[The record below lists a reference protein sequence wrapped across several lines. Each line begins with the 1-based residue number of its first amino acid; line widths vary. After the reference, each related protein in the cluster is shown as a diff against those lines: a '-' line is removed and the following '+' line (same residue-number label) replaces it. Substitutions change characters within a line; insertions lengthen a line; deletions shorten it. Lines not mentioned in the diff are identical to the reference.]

1 LATTEICFTAVKIG
15 ERKCFIANGISI
27 SLIVVVLARVLI
39 KQLTKRFGNVVAVNK
54 LDLEAKDKEFVVLL
68 GPSGCGKTTVLRCI
82 AGLETSDEGEIY
94 IGDRLVNGLEPKER
108 DIAMVFQTYALYP
121 HMTVFQNLA
130 FPLENANMP
139 KPQIKE
145 KVEQTARLL
154 QIEKLLNRR
163 PKQLSGGQRQRV
175 ALGRAMVREPKVFL
189 MDEPLSNLDAK
200 LRVYMRAEL
209 KKLQKD
215 LGITTIYVTHDQV
228 EAMTMG
234 DKVAVLNEGKLQQVG
249 HATQIYFKPANV
261 FVAGFIGSPPINF
274 FDCTLTKE
282 ELYSFD
288 AGEFKYIVPEY
299 LLEKAKEWPSRLVLG
314 VRPQD
319 VIVHAQTRKGLIKSK
334 LEIDEPLG
342 DRQVLDLKV
351 GGYLVKAL
359 VLPDLKANVG
369 DDMWIEFPSDKIYVF
384 DKQTGQAL
392 L

>member
-1 LATTEICFTAVKIG
+1 LFLAK
-15 ERKCFIANGISI
+15 
-27 SLIVVVLARVLI
+27 VLI
-39 KQLTKRFGNVVAVNK
+39 TKLTKRFGKVVASDNI
-54 LDLEAKDKEFVVLL
+54 DLEVQDKEFVVLL

-82 AGLETSDEGEIY
+82 AGLETPDEGEIY

-130 FPLENANMP
+130 FPLENANIP
-139 KPQIKE
+139 KAQIKE
-145 KVEQTARLL
+145 KVEATA
-154 QIEKLLNRR
+154 KLLRIEALLDRR

-175 ALGRAMVREPKVFL
+175 ALGRAMVREPQVFL

-209 KKLQKD
+209 KKLQKE

-234 DKVAVLNEGKLQQVG
+234 DRVAILNQGVLQQLG
-249 HATQIYFKPANV
+249 KASDIYFHPVNV
-261 FVAGFIGSPPINF
+261 FVAGFIGTPPTNF
-274 FDCTLTKE
+274 FDCNLIKE
-282 ELYSFD
+282 ETYFFD
-288 AGEFKYIVPEY
+288 VGPFKYPVPEH
-299 LLEKAKEWPSRLVLG
+299 LREKAKEWPSSLVLG
-314 VRPQD
+314 IRPQD
-319 VIVHAQTRKGLIKSK
+319 VIVHAKTQAASTRKKEIAEAPQFLINAT

-351 GGYLVKAL
+351 GDYLVKAL
-359 VLPDLKANVG
+359 VSPDFKAELG
-369 DDMWIEFPSDKIYVF
+369 DELWIEFSSDKIYVF
-384 DKQTGQAL
+384 DKKSGQAL